1 MRYCRLLF
9 SDADRFD
16 GKSNTG
22 PPRETSLSDSDKN
35 SFNPAFATVTTLFF
49 MWGFIT
55 ASIDPLVPSV
65 RAVFSLSYTESMLTQ
80 FAFFLAYGVVS
91 LPAAFVLEKLGYAR
105 TILIS
110 LGVMLAGCLLMPV
123 TTHLNAYW
131 FVLIAL
137 FVIAAGITQLQVAAN
152 PLAAK
157 LGKPQG
163 SHFRLTLSQTFN
175 SLGTVIAPIIGSY
188 LILRGG
194 VFEGAVSAATRD
206 VTLRNVDTQF
216 IAIAV
221 ILVLLLL
228 FLWRRR
234 GLLHVPYETEDAN
247 ASPLAAFA
255 SRWALF
261 GGLAIFLYVGAEVS
275 IGGIL
280 INFLHQPKIMDV
292 SYEQAGRLLGL
303 YWGGAMAGR
312 ALGSAVLIRAPA
324 DRVLAAAAIVALLL
338 CLVVTQQ
345 SGLDTLIFGAMAGG
359 RIAGV
364 AALAIG
370 FFNSIMFP
378 TIFTLTLERSTAP
391 APSTS
396 GLLCMAIV
404 GGAVLPVVTG
414 YTADHVGLAA
424 AFFVPFVS
432 YVCIAIF
439 ALAGARRSEQIA
451 ATPNSA

>member
-1 MRYCRLLF
+1 
-9 SDADRFD
+9 
-16 GKSNTG
+16 
-22 PPRETSLSDSDKN
+22 LSDSNKGR
-35 SFNPAFATVTTLFF
+35 FNPAFATVTTLFF

-65 RAVFSLSYTESMLTQ
+65 KAVFSLSYAESMLTQ
-80 FAFFLAYGVVS
+80 FAFFLAYGVIS
-91 LPAAFVLEKLGYAR
+91 LPAAFVLEKIGYAR
-105 TILIS
+105 TILLAI
-110 LGVMLAGCLLMPV
+110 GAMLAGCLLMPIA
-123 TTHLNAYW
+123 THANAYW

-152 PLAAK
+152 PLAAM
-157 LGKPQG
+157 LGKPEG

-175 SLGTVIAPIIGSY
+175 SLGTVLAPIIGSY

-194 VFEGAVSAATRD
+194 VFEGAVSAASRD

-221 ILVLLLL
+221 ILVLLGL
-228 FLWRRR
+228 FLWRLRR
-234 GLLHVPYETEDAN
+234 LLHVPHELDDAN
-247 ASPLAAFA
+247 ASPFAAFA

-275 IGGIL
+275 IGSIM
-280 INFLHQPKIMDV
+280 INFLHQPAIMNV
-292 SYEQAGRLLGL
+292 SFEQAGRLLGL
-303 YWGGAMAGR
+303 YWGGAMVGR
-312 ALGSAVLIRAPA
+312 ALGSAVLTRVPA
-324 DRVLAAAAIVALLL
+324 GKVLAAAACIALLL
-338 CLVVTQQ
+338 CLLVTQ
-345 SGLDTLIFGAMAGG
+345 SDGLLVLVLGGMAGKV
-359 RIAGV
+359 AGM
-364 AALAIG
+364 AALAVG

-391 APSTS
+391 TPSTS

-404 GGAVLPVVTG
+404 GGAILPVLTG
-414 YTADHVGLAA
+414 FTADHIGLTT

-439 ALAGARRSEQIA
+439 ALAGRRQSAQP
-451 ATPNSA
+451 ATAPVSA